1 MMLPVFFEHFME
13 LLLEYR
19 VKSVLRGHPAQSD
32 VSTTLA

>member
-19 VKSVLRGHPAQSD
+19 VKSVLRSHPAESH
-32 VSTTLA
+32 VTL